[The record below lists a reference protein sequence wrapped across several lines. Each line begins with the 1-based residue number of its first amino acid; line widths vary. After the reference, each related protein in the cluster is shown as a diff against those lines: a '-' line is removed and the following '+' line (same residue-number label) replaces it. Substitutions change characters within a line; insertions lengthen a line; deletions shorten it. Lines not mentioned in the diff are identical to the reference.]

1 MSLMSFVNLNMARY
15 RNDKLLKLIGERI
28 RNQRIS
34 EELEIE
40 DVAEMTGFTYNTIA
54 NIENGSETYLS
65 YLVEVCLAIGVHPK
79 DIFNIKV
86 KIRPRYELSP
96 SRREKSRLTSRI
108 RILISGGYFK
118 TPKTTSEVV
127 KKLKEEYNLEAI
139 SKDVSSILGRLLKSS
154 KKGSRNLYYQK

>member
-15 RNDKLLKLIGERI
+15 KNDKLLKLIGERI

-40 DVAEMTGFTYNTIA
+40 DVAEMTGFTYNTIV

-79 DIFNIKV
+79 DIFDIKV
-86 KIRPRYELSP
+86 KIRSRYELSP
-96 SRREKSRLTSRI
+96 SRKEKSRLTSRI
-108 RILISGGYFK
+108 RVLISGGYFK

-154 KKGSRNLYYQK
+154 KKGSRNIYYNK